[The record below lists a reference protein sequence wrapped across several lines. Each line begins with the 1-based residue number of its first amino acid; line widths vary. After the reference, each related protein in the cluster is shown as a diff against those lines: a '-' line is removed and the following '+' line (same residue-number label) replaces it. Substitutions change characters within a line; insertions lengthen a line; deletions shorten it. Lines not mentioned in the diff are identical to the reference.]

1 MFKNKNGFTLI
12 EILVSVAILALV
24 LTGVYVVIM
33 YVFKLS
39 YVSRVRVLETQIANE
54 YIEIIRNLPYDDVG
68 TVGGVP
74 AGAWPA
80 ATTTWRNGITF
91 EVNTTIRNI
100 DDPFDGT
107 IGGSLNDSSPADY
120 KIVEVSVV
128 CSSCHIGQI
137 NAQSLT
143 AHISP
148 KSLESNSQ
156 NGALFVKV
164 FDASGVP
171 VSGALVHITNTQ
183 VTPAIDITDITNTSG
198 DLQIIDIATS
208 TEAYNIVVTKSGY
221 TTDYT
226 VASSEANPNPLKPP
240 ATVATQKV
248 TNISFSI
255 DKLST
260 VNLSSINPQCASIGG
275 IGFIVSGSKTLGVN
289 PSVYKYNRSIS
300 TNGSGEYVLN
310 NLEWDTYAFE
320 MSNGSYDVAGTIPT
334 LPLFLFP
341 DTTQNLFII
350 LKPHTTDSLLVTVK
364 DGGTK
369 LPLTSATVTLSQVG
383 ESKSLITGQG
393 YLRQTDWSG
402 GSGQEFF
409 SDENKFWDQ
418 SGSVEINN
426 PAGDLMLKKIGG
438 KYQWNGELISS
449 TIDFGVTSNFTN
461 IIWEPL
467 SQPTQTGDDAIKF
480 QIATSASSTP
490 EAWEFLGP
498 DGTESTYYT
507 LNNTIIDGIH
517 NGDRYLRYKVFLN
530 TANQNFTPQISEIA
544 VSYTSGCTP
553 PGQAFFSGLN
563 AGIYDLTIELPGYQT
578 VFTTI
583 DVSGRTQAEILM
595 NP

>member
-1 MFKNKNGFTLI
+1 MLKKQKGFTLI

-24 LTGVYVVIM
+24 LAGVYTVIM

-54 YIEIIRNLPYDDVG
+54 YIEVIRNLPYDDVG
-68 TVGGVP
+68 TIGGVP
-74 AGAWPA
+74 AGAWPS

-107 IGGSLNDSSPADY
+107 IGGNPNDSSPADY
-120 KIVEVSVV
+120 KLIEVNVA
-128 CSSCHIGQI
+128 CSSCNIGQI

-143 AHISP
+143 AHLAP
-148 KSLESNSQ
+148 KNLESTSQ
-156 NGALFVKV
+156 NGALFIKV

-171 VSGALVHITNTQ
+171 ISGATVHITNSQ
-183 VTPAIDITDITNTSG
+183 VTPAIDITDVTNTSG
-198 DLQIIDIATS
+198 DLQIIDTATS
-208 TEAYNIVVTKSGY
+208 TEAYNIVVSKSGY

-226 VASSEANPNPLKPP
+226 VVPSESNPNPLKPP
-240 ATVATQKV
+240 ATVTTQMV

-255 DKLST
+255 DKVST
-260 VNLSSINPQCASIGG
+260 VNLSSINPQCATVGG
-275 IGFIVSGSKTLGVN
+275 IGFNVSGSKTLGVN
-289 PSVYKYNRSIS
+289 PNVFKYTKSLS
-300 TNGSGEYVLN
+300 TNGSGEYTLN
-310 NLEWDTYAFE
+310 NLEWDTYAFD

-350 LKPHTTDSLLVTVK
+350 LKPHTTNSLLVTVK

-369 LPLTSATVTLSQVG
+369 LPLTSATVTLSQTG
-383 ESKSLITGQG
+383 ESKSLVTGQG

-402 GSGQEFF
+402 GSGQELF
-409 SDENKFWDQ
+409 SEENKFWDQ
-418 SGSVEINN
+418 SGNLEIAG
-426 PAGDLMLKKIGG
+426 PAGDLLLKKIGG

-449 TIDFGVTSNFTN
+449 TIDFGVASNFTN

-467 SQPTQTGDDAIKF
+467 SQPTQTGEDAVKF
-480 QIATSASSTP
+480 QIASSASSTP
-490 EAWEFLGP
+490 ETWEFLGP
-498 DGTESTYYT
+498 DGTSGTYYT
-507 LNNTIIDGIH
+507 LNNTIIDGVH
-517 NGDRYLRYKVFLN
+517 NGDRYLRYKLFLN
-530 TANQNFTPQISEIA
+530 TANQNFTPQVSEVA

-553 PGQAFFSGLN
+553 PGQAFFSDLV
-563 AGIYDLTIELPGYQT
+563 AGTYDLTIELPGYQT

-583 DVSGRTQAEILM
+583 DVSDRTQAEVLM